1 MLLTRRM
8 LHMRLMPP
16 AAKDPAARP
25 AGIAVD
31 FDSSI
36 QSLGAL
42 DAAAY
47 RLIGTAT
54 CQIERVADRFVCLL
68 TPSGAQKR
76 DSLSS
81 DELRERFLNLVAD
94 ENLRTR
100 VAERTD
106 GVRNV
111 ILALA
116 FGSLAAT
123 QKDAG

>member
-1 MLLTRRM
+1 
-8 LHMRLMPP
+8 MRLMPQ
-16 AAKDPAARP
+16 AAKLPAVSP
-25 AGIAVD
+25 VEVAVD
-31 FDSSI
+31 FDSSV

-42 DAAAY
+42 DAAVY

-54 CQIERVADRFVCLL
+54 CRIERVGDRYVCRLA
-68 TPSGAQKR
+68 PCSNPKRGAAFNPDDMK
-76 DSLSS
+76 
-81 DELRERFLNLVAD
+81 ERFLNPVVD
-94 ENLRTR
+94 ENLRAR
-100 VAERTD
+100 VGEKTE

>member
-1 MLLTRRM
+1 
-8 LHMRLMPP
+8 MPP
-16 AAKDPAARP
+16 AAKGLAVGPI
-25 AGIAVD
+25 GIAVD
-31 FDSSI
+31 FDSSV

-47 RLIGTAT
+47 RLIGAAT
-54 CQIERVADRFVCLL
+54 CQIERVADRFVCHL
-68 TPSGAQKR
+68 TPSGTHKGE
-76 DSLSS
+76 SLSS

-94 ENLRTR
+94 ENLRAR

-116 FGSLAAT
+116 FGSLATT

>member
-1 MLLTRRM
+1 
-8 LHMRLMPP
+8 MRLMPQAAKLP
-16 AAKDPAARP
+16 AASPVD
-25 AGIAVD
+25 VD
-31 FDSSI
+31 FDSGV

-42 DAAAY
+42 DGAAY

-54 CQIERVADRFVCLL
+54 CRIDRVGARYVCHLV
-68 TPSGAQKR
+68 PSAHPQKGAALGPEDLK
-76 DSLSS
+76 
-81 DELRERFLNLVAD
+81 ERFLNLVAD

-100 VAERTD
+100 VAEKTE